1 MIKRNDWIWIQYKP
15 CEVFMPE
22 LSQSTLTRLLYLATF
37 TDNNGVVVRYDNEYG
52 IKYRV
57 KKSELPSLLKV
68 TPRVFKDFV
77 IELKKFGVL
86 IADKNGCELKTNML
100 FSSRTKEHKVAGCK
114 LAHINK
120 TAIRTLYEQVEVQ
133 NHKRLGA
140 LFRMIPFVHPKT
152 NMLCVNPFVE
162 YDDDIEPLSFKD
174 YCVFIGYE
182 RDHTDRIYHYIDKLT
197 LAPKTGE
204 ECCPLKYSANK
215 KQVYISPLLFTT
227 NLKDTKEEEL

>member
-1 MIKRNDWIWIQYKP
+1 MVKYNDWIWIQYKP
-15 CEVFMPE
+15 GEIFMPE

-37 TDNNGVVVRYDNEYG
+37 IDNNGIVVRYDEYG

-57 KKSELPSLLKV
+57 KKSELSSLLKV
-68 TPRVFKDFV
+68 TPRVFKDFI
-77 IELKKFGVL
+77 IELKKLGVL

-100 FSSRTKEHKVAGCK
+100 FSSRTKEHKIAGCK

-120 TAIRTLYEQVEVQ
+120 SAIRALYEQVEVQ
-133 NHKRLGA
+133 DHKRLGA

-174 YCVFIGYE
+174 YCVLIGYE
-182 RDHTDRIYHYIDKLT
+182 RSGTDRICRHFDKLVLT
-197 LAPKTGE
+197 SKTGE
-204 ECCPLKYSANK
+204 ECCPLKYSVNK
-215 KQVYISPLLFTT
+215 KQVYVSPLLFTT
-227 NLKDTKEEEL
+227 NLKDTKEETP